1 MESVVFFVPG
11 KPRGKGRPRFS
22 SGRAY
27 TDEQTRAYEYQIAAN
42 YRRIAGGFRFPD
54 DVFLR
59 VRVQQQMPVPKSA
72 SKTKKTAMLEG
83 STYPSAKPDLDNVV
97 KAVLDALN
105 GVAYKDDAR
114 VVGLYSQKIYSDH
127 PGVLVEIS
135 RMGGDT

>member
-1 MESVVFFVPG
+1 MESIAFFVPG

-22 SGRAY
+22 NGRAY

-42 YRRIAGGFRFPD
+42 YRRIAGKFQFSD
-54 DVFLR
+54 DVFLK
-59 VRVQQQMPVPKSA
+59 VRVHQLMPVPKNA
-72 SKTKKTAMLEG
+72 SKAKKTAMLEG
-83 STYPSAKPDLDNVV
+83 RIYPSAKPDLDNVV

-114 VVGLYSQKIYSDH
+114 VVGIYSQKVYGDD

-135 RMGGDT
+135 RMGGDR